1 MAWTLQVRR
10 TRDKW
15 GGPTKYS
22 AVCSEHFTED
32 CFQPTSVMS
41 KKLGIKMKQL
51 LKPTAIPTSFNRL
64 TSTPKRLRSSSA
76 VQKRE
81 RARVRLKFSK

>member
-1 MAWTLQVRR
+1 MRR

-51 LKPTAIPTSFNRL
+51 LKPTAIPTSFNQL

>member
-15 GGPTKYS
+15 EGPTKYS

-32 CFQPTSVMS
+32 CLQSTSVMS

-51 LKPTAIPTSFNRL
+51 LKPTAIPTIFKRH

-81 RARVRLKFSK
+81 RARVRLK